1 VEELTYICGL
11 KTLDSTRGTARRW
24 GGGGGG
30 GGNSPSPL
38 LELAYIQIIHEDTR
52 CLPVLN
58 FKLLI
63 WVSIDTVSDHVTR
76 IQILG
81 DKLIVLGIRNL

>member
-1 VEELTYICGL
+1 MG
-11 KTLDSTRGTARRW
+11 R
-24 GGGGGG
+24 G

-52 CLPVLN
+52 WNPVFNL
-58 FKLLI
+58 KLLI
-63 WVSIDTVSDHVTR
+63 WVSVDTVADHVTR

-81 DKLIVLGIRNL
+81 DKLIVIGIRNL